1 MKLVS
6 VTNGGEV
13 DVTEEFG
20 KRLVATGQFVE
31 PAAPKKKKPATTRR
45 KARTKKES

>member
-20 KRLVATGQFVE
+20 KRLIGTGQVKG
-31 PAAPKKKKPATTRR
+31 PSAPKKKPATTRR
-45 KARTKKES
+45 KATKKES

>member
-20 KRLVATGQFVE
+20 KRLIATGQFEE
-31 PAAPKKKKPATTRR
+31 PAAPKKKPATRR
-45 KARTKKES
+45 KATKKES

>member
-20 KRLVATGQFVE
+20 KRLIATGQFEE
-31 PAAPKKKKPATTRR
+31 PAAPKKKPATRR
-45 KARTKKES
+45 KATAKKES

>member
-31 PAAPKKKKPATTRR
+31 PAAPKKKPATTRR
-45 KARTKKES
+45 KARTKKGS

>member
-20 KRLVATGQFVE
+20 KRLIATGQFEE
-31 PAAPKKKKPATTRR
+31 PAAPKKKPATTRR
-45 KARTKKES
+45 KATKKES

>member
-20 KRLVATGQFVE
+20 KRLIATGQFVE
-31 PAAPKKKKPATTRR
+31 PAAPKKKPAIRR
-45 KARTKKES
+45 KAATKKES